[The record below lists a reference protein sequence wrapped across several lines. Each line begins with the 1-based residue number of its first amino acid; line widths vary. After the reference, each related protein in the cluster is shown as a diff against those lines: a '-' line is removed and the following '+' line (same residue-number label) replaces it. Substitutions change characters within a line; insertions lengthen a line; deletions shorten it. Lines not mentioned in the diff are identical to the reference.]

1 MTKSIIIIIIF
12 FITNL
17 ELFMNNKDE
26 NKFNEDNNK
35 SKLI

>member
-17 ELFMNNKDE
+17 ELFINNKDE